1 MNEKVSFAGRLANY
15 TYISQDQ
22 AIYQGFSVAEEI
34 LKLANGKK

>member
-15 TYISQDQ
+15 TYINQ
-22 AIYQGFSVAEEI
+22 IKRYQGFSVAEEI